1 MIVLTVVVAGVFI
14 ILERV
19 GAVID
24 APFENTVTD
33 VPLLSI
39 CNAIERDLLEQI
51 GEPDRPIPT
60 VAVDGY
66 LW

>member
-1 MIVLTVVVAGVFI
+1 MIALTVIVAGVFI

-24 APFENTVTD
+24 APFENTITD
-33 VPLLSI
+33 IPMSAV
-39 CNAIERDLLEQI
+39 CNAVERDLREQI
-51 GEPDRPIPT
+51 GDTDRPRPA

>member
-24 APFENTVTD
+24 APFENSITD
-33 VPLLSI
+33 IPMTAI

-51 GEPDRPIPT
+51 GDTNRPLRAT
-60 VAVDGY
+60 AVDGY